1 LHADSGLSKARESAW
16 GGVLKQKTW
25 HLLLIG
31 LGLGFIAFLS
41 VALLS
46 DLSALL
52 SYATAFAWWL
62 MLPIL
67 ALRMANWALRFVKWH
82 FYLHVVGVRN
92 ISLRASA
99 AVFLTG
105 FPLAISPGKAAEA
118 LKSVI
123 LQRLTGAPIAQTLP
137 VVASERLSDGMA
149 VLLLIA
155 WAILNLA
162 AHEYWSLVFVTLGAL
177 VLGILILQNRPL
189 CLAVLHLLGR
199 LPLIGRLAR
208 SFRVFYE
215 SSYQI
220 VQLPN
225 LVFAVGLGTLA
236 NLLDGLGVYLI
247 LVGMG
252 LPPTAETFF
261 QALLVISLSVV
272 AGALSGMPGS
282 IGASDLTIT
291 GTLQHLVGLSLP
303 QAGFATLLARFVQLW
318 FGVLVGGAVAWS
330 GRSVLLGQREPL
342 ALPERSSLHIA
353 ADHQLS

>member
-1 LHADSGLSKARESAW
+1 M
-16 GGVLKQKTW
+16 
-25 HLLLIG
+25 LIG
-31 LGLGFIAFLS
+31 LSMGFLIFVS

-52 SYATAFAWWL
+52 VHATAFVWWI
-62 MLPIL
+62 MLPVL
-67 ALRMANWALRFVKWH
+67 LLRMINWALRFLKWH
-82 FYLHVVGVRN
+82 FYLWVVGVRN
-92 ISLRASA
+92 ISVRASA

-105 FPLAISPGKAAEA
+105 FPLSISPGKVAEA

-123 LQRLTGAPIAQTLP
+123 LQRLTGASIAQTLP

-155 WAILNLA
+155 WAILSLA
-162 AHEYWSLVFVTLGAL
+162 AHEYWSVVLVGLGAL
-177 VLGILILQNRPL
+177 LLGILILQHRWL
-189 CLAVLHLLGR
+189 CLALLGLLGR
-199 LPLIGRLAR
+199 VPLVGRFAR

-225 LVFAVGLGTLA
+225 LIVAVGLGTLA
-236 NLLDGLGVYLI
+236 NVLDGLGLYLI
-247 LVGMG
+247 LIGVG

-291 GTLQHLVGLSLP
+291 GTLQHLIGLSLP
-303 QAGFATLLARFVQLW
+303 QAGFVTLLARFVQLW
-318 FGVLVGGAVAWS
+318 FGVLVGGVVAVS
-330 GRSVLLGQREPL
+330 TYSLGRSHDEPL
-342 ALPERSSLHIA
+342 SLREGA
-353 ADHQLS
+353 AVIECGTLVD

>member
-1 LHADSGLSKARESAW
+1 MKG
-16 GGVLKQKTW
+16 KTLR
-25 HLLLIG
+25 LLL
-31 LGLGFIAFLS
+31 LGLALGFLAFVS

-52 SYATAFAWWL
+52 GYATAFAWWL

-67 ALRMANWALRFVKWH
+67 ALRAANWALRFAKWH
-82 FYLHVVGVRN
+82 FYLGVVGVRN
-92 ISLRASA
+92 ISLKASG
-99 AVFLTG
+99 AVFLMG
-105 FPLAISPGKAAEA
+105 FPLAISPGKVAEA
-118 LKSVI
+118 LKSVL

-155 WAILNLA
+155 WSILSLA
-162 AHEYWSLVFVTLGAL
+162 AHEYWSVVFMALGAL
-177 VLGILILQNRPL
+177 LLGIVILQNRPL
-189 CLAVLHLLGR
+189 CLALLRWLSR
-199 LPLIGRLAR
+199 LPLIGRAAR

-215 SSYQI
+215 SSYRI

-247 LVGMG
+247 LIGVG

-291 GTLQHLVGLSLP
+291 GTLQHLIGLSLP
-303 QAGFATLLARFVQLW
+303 QAGFVTLVARFVQLW
-318 FGVLVGGAVAWS
+318 FGVLVGAVVAWAA
-330 GRSVLLGQREPL
+330 RSLWLISRPLPSPALLESKVSPAVTNRRTL
-342 ALPERSSLHIA
+342 V
-353 ADHQLS
+353 D

>member
-1 LHADSGLSKARESAW
+1 MRENL
-16 GGVLKQKTW
+16 VRLM
-25 HLLLIG
+25 LIG
-31 LGLGFIAFLS
+31 LSMGFLIFVS

-52 SYATAFAWWL
+52 VHATAFVWWI
-62 MLPIL
+62 MLPVL
-67 ALRMANWALRFVKWH
+67 LLRMINWALRFLKWH
-82 FYLHVVGVRN
+82 FYLWVVGVRN
-92 ISLRASA
+92 ISVRASA

-105 FPLAISPGKAAEA
+105 FPLSISPGKVAEA

-123 LQRLTGAPIAQTLP
+123 LQRLTGASIAQTLP

-155 WAILNLA
+155 WAILSLA
-162 AHEYWSLVFVTLGAL
+162 AHEYWSVVLVGLGAL
-177 VLGILILQNRPL
+177 LLGILILQHRWL
-189 CLAVLHLLGR
+189 CLALLGLLGR
-199 LPLIGRLAR
+199 VPLVGRFAR

-225 LVFAVGLGTLA
+225 LIVAVGLGTLA
-236 NLLDGLGVYLI
+236 NVLDGLGLYLI
-247 LVGMG
+247 LIGVG

-291 GTLQHLVGLSLP
+291 GTLQHLIGLSLP
-303 QAGFATLLARFVQLW
+303 QAGFVTLLARFVQLW
-318 FGVLVGGAVAWS
+318 FGVLVGGVVAVS
-330 GRSVLLGQREPL
+330 TYSLGRSHDEPL
-342 ALPERSSLHIA
+342 SLREGA
-353 ADHQLS
+353 AVIECGTLVD

>member
-1 LHADSGLSKARESAW
+1 MR
-16 GGVLKQKTW
+16 QKT
-25 HLLLIG
+25 LRLVLVG
-31 LGLGFIAFLS
+31 LGLGFLAF
-41 VALLS
+41 VGIALLS

-52 SYATAFAWWL
+52 AYATAFAWWI
-62 MLPIL
+62 MLPVL
-67 ALRMANWALRFVKWH
+67 ALRVANWALRFIKWH

-92 ISLRASA
+92 ISVRASA

-105 FPLAISPGKAAEA
+105 FPLAMSPGKAAEV

-162 AHEYWSLVFVTLGAL
+162 THEYWSLVFITLGAL
-177 VLGILILQNRPL
+177 LLGILILQHRPL
-189 CLAVLHLLGR
+189 CLACLRLLSCA
-199 LPLIGRLAR
+199 PLIGRLAR
-208 SFRVFYE
+208 SFRLFYE

-247 LVGMG
+247 LVGIG
-252 LPPTAETFF
+252 LPATPETFF

-291 GTLQHLVGLSLP
+291 GTLQHLVGLSVP

-318 FGVLVGGAVAWS
+318 FGVLIGSAVAWS
-330 GRSVLLGQREPL
+330 ARSLLLGKPSSASDQSERTYLHTALNHVPL
-342 ALPERSSLHIA
+342 P
-353 ADHQLS
+353 D

>member
-1 LHADSGLSKARESAW
+1 M
-16 GGVLKQKTW
+16 KQDIGR
-25 HLLLIG
+25 LLAIG
-31 LGLGFIAFLS
+31 LGLGFLAFVS

-52 SYATAFAWWL
+52 AYATRFTWWL

-67 ALRMANWALRFVKWH
+67 LLRMANWLLRFLKWH

-92 ISLRASA
+92 ISLKASA

-105 FPLAISPGKAAEA
+105 FPLAISPGKVAEA
-118 LKSVI
+118 LKSVL

-137 VVASERLSDGMA
+137 VVASERFSDGMA

-155 WAILNLA
+155 WSILNLA
-162 AHEYWSLVFVTLGAL
+162 AHEYWSVVFVALGAL
-177 VLGILILQNRPL
+177 LLGIAILQYRPL
-189 CLAVLHLLGR
+189 CLMVLHLLS
-199 LPLIGRLAR
+199 LAPYIGRFAR
-208 SFRVFYE
+208 SFKVFYE
-215 SSYQI
+215 SSYRI

-236 NLLDGLGVYLI
+236 NTLDGIGVYLI
-247 LVGMG
+247 LVGIG
-252 LPPTAETFF
+252 LPATPETFF

-291 GTLQHLVGLSLP
+291 GALQHLVGLSLP
-303 QAGFATLLARFVQLW
+303 QAGFVTLVARFVQLW
-318 FGVLVGGAVAWS
+318 FGVLVGSGVAVLM
-330 GRSVLLGQREPL
+330 RTLLFGQTQPLQAADGQRAP
-342 ALPERSSLHIA
+342 I
-353 ADHQLS
+353 

>member
-1 LHADSGLSKARESAW
+1 
-16 GGVLKQKTW
+16 LKHNLLQF
-25 HLLLIG
+25 LLIG
-31 LGLGFIAFLS
+31 LGLGFLAFVS

-52 SYATAFAWWL
+52 AYATAFAWWL
-62 MLPIL
+62 MAPVL
-67 ALRMANWALRFVKWH
+67 ALRMTNWLLRFLKWH
-82 FYLHVVGVRN
+82 FYLHVVGVRDL
-92 ISLRASA
+92 SPGASA
-99 AVFLTG
+99 VVFLTG
-105 FPLAISPGKAAEA
+105 FPLAISPGKVAEA
-118 LKSVI
+118 LKSVL

-162 AHEYWSLVFVTLGAL
+162 AHEYWSVVFAALGAL
-177 VLGILILQNRPL
+177 LLGIAILQNRPL
-189 CLAVLHLLGR
+189 CMALLR
-199 LPLIGRLAR
+199 RLSYLPLIGRFAR

-225 LVFAVGLGTLA
+225 LIVAVVLGTLA
-236 NLLDGLGVYLI
+236 NTLDGLGIYLI
-247 LVGMG
+247 LIGIG
-252 LPPTAETFF
+252 LPATPETFF

-303 QAGFATLLARFVQLW
+303 MAGFVTLLARFVQLW
-318 FGVLVGGAVAWS
+318 FGVLVGTAVAWLARPMLT
-330 GRSVLLGQREPL
+330 GEKR
-342 ALPERSSLHIA
+342 ALPEQSA
-353 ADHQLS
+353 PYVVMDHSPMID